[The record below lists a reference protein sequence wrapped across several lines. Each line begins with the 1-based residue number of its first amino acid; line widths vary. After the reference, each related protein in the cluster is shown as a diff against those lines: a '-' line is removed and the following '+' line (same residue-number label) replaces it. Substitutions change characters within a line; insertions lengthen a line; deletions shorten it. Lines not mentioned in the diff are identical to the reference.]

1 MEVVA
6 VTGQARA
13 DLGKKSAKAAKR
25 EGMIPAV
32 LYGGEEVIHFTTT
45 HKNVKDLVY
54 TPQFKLAEIT
64 IDGKSY
70 TCILKD
76 IQFHPLTDEVIHLDF
91 RELVEGTPVKV
102 DVPLHFSGVS
112 KGVKSGGKLM
122 QKLRRLR
129 IKTVPEQLVDHVL
142 VDVTSLDMNQSI
154 RVRDIEPGE
163 GIEIINS
170 PGIPVA
176 TVEIPRALRSAAS
189 AAGKAGAVVEEEGE
203 EGEEG
208 SEEESGEE

>member
-32 LYGGEEVIHFTTT
+32 LYGGEEVIHFATT

-102 DVPLHFSGVS
+102 DVPLRFSGVS

-154 RVRDIEPGE
+154 RVRDIQPGE
-163 GIEIINS
+163 GIEIMNS

-189 AAGKAGAVVEEEGE
+189 AAGKAGAAVEEEGE